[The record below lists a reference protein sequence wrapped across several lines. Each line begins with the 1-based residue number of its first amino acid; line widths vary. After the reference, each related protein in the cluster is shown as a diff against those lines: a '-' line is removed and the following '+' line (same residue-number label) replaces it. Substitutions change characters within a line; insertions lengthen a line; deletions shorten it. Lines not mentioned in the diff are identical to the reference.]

1 VLLKIINISAITLNA
16 LPMILVMIATV
27 VPKDRD
33 LYMYIKPMMTMTTML
48 VLMTLP
54 TF

>member
-1 VLLKIINISAITLNA
+1 VLLKIINISAIILNA
-16 LPMILVMIATV
+16 LPMILVMMATV

-33 LYMYIKPMMTMTTML
+33 LYMYIKPMMTTML